1 MAPQIF
7 DWLALLNMNVWV
19 ILILIVVVAGF
30 NMVSG
35 LLILI
40 LDKTSLIGILKALG
54 YKNVSLRKL
63 FLYISAANVVGK
75 CAGLSFGGN
84 SSNIPCDSS

>member
-1 MAPQIF
+1 MSCMMRVEITRYRRLPTWLPQIF

-40 LDKTSLIGILKALG
+40 LDKTTLIGILKALG
-54 YKNVSLRKL
+54 YKNVSFEK
-63 FLYISAANVVGK
+63 IVPVHI
-75 CAGLSFGGN
+75 GG
-84 SSNIPCDSS
+84 IDY